1 MSFAM
6 GRPKKT
12 GQEQRVKRLPHVR
25 CTEAEYQSAFDHAKR
40 SGKSLSAYMRELATT
55 GRVVANDHTTDA
67 PLVSFELINQLQKVG
82 VNINQLTRVAH
93 ATGGEL
99 PKALADA
106 GEDLQAVLDQI
117 ITQIEFR

>member
-1 MSFAM
+1 VHRLNRLSHIITLHSEAAFL
-6 GRPKKT
+6 KDC
-12 GQEQRVKRLPHVR
+12 RVLYVIR
-25 CTEAEYQSAFDHAKR
+25 TEYQYAFDHAKR

-55 GRVVANDHTTDA
+55 GRMVANNHTTDA

-99 PKALADA
+99 PKALANA
-106 GEDLQAVLDQI
+106 GEDLLSCPLPDYH
-117 ITQIEFR
+117 